1 MTFSELIKEKIFIIV
16 AISLIISVI
25 INLLQ
30 FFKFMKETKLPYSTV
45 SFRNMMYTTMAI
57 LFGVP
62 IAEGLL
68 SNFGIKLSE
77 TGLISPNTK
86 DIYYFAMSFFCL
98 PYIIPALG
106 SQFKWFI
113 IAYLATIFR
122 NSASISV
129 ESLNMFKDIVQMIIT
144 EKPIE
149 IAKNKESEQVLY
161 TEDK

>member
-1 MTFSELIKEKIFIIV
+1 MTLSELIKEKIFII
-16 AISLIISVI
+16 ALIALIASVI

-30 FFKFMKETKLPYSTV
+30 FFKFMKETHIPYSTV

-62 IAEGLL
+62 ISEGLL
-68 SNFGIKLSE
+68 SNLGIKFSE

-98 PYIIPALG
+98 PYIAIQLG

-113 IAYLATIFR
+113 IAYLATVFR
-122 NSASISV
+122 NSATSV
-129 ESLNMFKDIVQMIIT
+129 ESLTMFKNMIQMIIT
-144 EKPIE
+144 EKPLE
-149 IAKNKESEQVLY
+149 TKKTEESEQILY

>member
-1 MTFSELIKEKIFIIV
+1 MNFSDLIKEKIFLIIS
-16 AISLIISVI
+16 ISLIVSII

-30 FFKFMKETKLPYSTV
+30 FFKFIKETNIPYSTV
-45 SFRNMMYTTMAI
+45 SFRNMMYTTIAI

-62 IAEGLL
+62 ISEGLL
-68 SNFGIKLSE
+68 SNLGIKFSE

-98 PYIIPALG
+98 PYIIIQLG
-106 SQFKWFI
+106 GQVKWFI
-113 IAYLATIFR
+113 IAYLATVFR
-122 NSASISV
+122 NSATSV
-129 ESLNMFKDIVQMIIT
+129 ESLTMFKNMIQMIIT

-149 IAKNKESEQVLY
+149 AKKTEESEQILY